1 MRPGLRP
8 HSPAIPLANA
18 SGNNVSS
25 IGPWIAVHTLFHA
38 YNQTVH
44 SEIIPSVRIA
54 LEPRDNT
61 GMGTWRMLRP
71 PLAVGV
77 LFAGQ
82 LARAI
87 LRDDLPTLENQDPSG
102 IFGSPDDPPLT
113 IVFLGDSSVTAP
125 GVEPLDHS
133 WPRQIAFH
141 LATSYR
147 VTALSTAVGG
157 AKVKDVLDLQL
168 DVALEA
174 KPDLAYVSV
183 GSNDA
188 LRGSSTARFEADY
201 DRVVGRLHSRVPAV
215 GLSGIGDLGTI
226 PRLPEL
232 ARGVAR
238 IRARSID
245 AAIARTS
252 RAPKPNV
259 IEASYRR
266 FLQLM
271 DRHLAAKPYLMGE
284 RPGASDFATYGQ
296 LTCLVGFDPTP
307 AAIALEESF
316 RTCAWTEKLEDL
328 SGLDPLESDW
338 ITRDAIPPTIMD
350 LLREVGRV
358 YAPYLVANAAAVEAG
373 DAELST
379 TIDGKPWVQK
389 PFPYQR
395 KCNVALRE
403 ARAALSDA
411 DRAALDAILS
421 GTGCEVL
428 FEDA

>member
-1 MRPGLRP
+1 MSLPTPLEMMGAPGSPYTRKMRALLRYRD
-8 HSPAIPLANA
+8 IPYRLILNGSREQAGKPMAKVQLMPTFYLPNE
-18 SGNNVSS
+18 SGEIVPTTDSTPLIRRFEATFDGRSVIPPDPVVAFIDALLEDYADEWLTKPMFHYRWAYQADIDKACGILPLWSNVSMPQEAHDKFS
-25 IGPWIAVHTLFHA
+25 KMIG
-38 YNQTVH
+38 
-44 SEIIPSVRIA
+44 E
-54 LEPRDNT
+54 
-61 GMGTWRMLRP
+61 
-71 PLAVGV
+71 
-77 LFAGQ
+77 
-82 LARAI
+82 
-87 LRDDLPTLENQDPSG
+87 
-102 IFGSPDDPPLT
+102 
-113 IVFLGDSSVTAP
+113 
-125 GVEPLDHS
+125 
-133 WPRQIAFH
+133 RQIGR
-141 LATSYR
+141 LG
-147 VTALSTAVGG
+147 V
-157 AKVKDVLDLQL
+157 
-168 DVALEA
+168 
-174 KPDLAYVSV
+174 V
-183 GSNDA
+183 GSNQT
-188 LRGSSTARFEADY
+188 TA
-201 DRVVGRLHSRVPAV
+201 P
-215 GLSGIGDLGTI
+215 
-226 PRLPEL
+226 
-232 ARGVAR
+232 
-238 IRARSID
+238 
-245 AAIARTS
+245 
-252 RAPKPNV
+252 V

-316 RTCAWTEKLEDL
+316 RTCACTEKLEDL
-328 SGLDPLESDW
+328 SGLEPLESDW

-395 KCNVALRE
+395 KCKLALRD
-403 ARAALSDA
+403 ARIALSDA

>member
-1 MRPGLRP
+1 MSSHSRSAEPRVRNPCTGGDSSPGSCRHDPCANVQSSHSPLTPAAVMRPGLRP
-8 HSPAIPLANA
+8 HSPAIPPANA
-18 SGNNVSS
+18 SRNNVPS
-25 IGPWIAVHTLFHA
+25 IGPWITVHTSFHA
-38 YNQTVH
+38 YNQTMH
-44 SEIIPSVRIA
+44 SGTILSAAIA

-61 GMGTWRMLRP
+61 GMGTWSMLRP
-71 PLAVGV
+71 PLVVGA

-102 IFGSPDDPPLT
+102 IFGSRDDPPLT

-201 DRVVGRLHSRVPAV
+201 NRVVGRLHSRVPAV

-245 AAIARTS
+245 AAIARVSQRYPRTVKS
-252 RAPKPNV
+252 NAWDV
-259 IEASYRR
+259 MEML
-266 FLQLM
+266 FT
-271 DRHLAAKPYLMGE
+271 DE
-284 RPGASDFATYGQ
+284 SDMYG
-296 LTCLVGFDPTP
+296 
-307 AAIALEESF
+307 
-316 RTCAWTEKLEDL
+316 EDL
-328 SGLDPLESDW
+328 FHASAEGHLSFSHVGKPVADRMVDIWKQEVDGSQPS
-338 ITRDAIPPTIMD
+338 
-350 LLREVGRV
+350 REQRT
-358 YAPYLVANAAAVEAG
+358 
-373 DAELST
+373 DQ
-379 TIDGKPWVQK
+379 IDGS
-389 PFPYQR
+389 
-395 KCNVALRE
+395 E
-403 ARAALSDA
+403 A
-411 DRAALDAILS
+411 
-421 GTGCEVL
+421 
-428 FEDA
+428 